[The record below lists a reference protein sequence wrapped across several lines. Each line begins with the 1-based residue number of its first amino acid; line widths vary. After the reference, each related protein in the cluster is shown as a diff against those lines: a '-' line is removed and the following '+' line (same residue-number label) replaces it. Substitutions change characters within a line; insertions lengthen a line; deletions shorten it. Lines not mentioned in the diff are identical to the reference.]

1 MTKEYTQGVLQRARE
16 LQRME
21 AAALAMPRGSTTLLR
36 AGWAAALAALLMMIP
51 SISAAQMIL

>member
-1 MTKEYTQGVLQRARE
+1 MTNEYTRGVLRRAQE
-16 LQRME
+16 LQRLE
-21 AAALAMPRGSTTLLR
+21 AAAVAMPQGSVVPLR